1 MAGMMNTIKCWTNPW
16 TVEGFDSHPAIL
28 LFHLLGVFSV
38 CDYRSKTSWWYSVA
52 GVVSGGGGD
61 DDDDNYDDA
70 GYINNHHDVA
80 AGDDESSIS
89 QIMAIHGFIMIF

>member
-16 TVEGFDSHPAIL
+16 TVKGFDSHPAIL

-38 CDYRSKTSWWYSVA
+38 CNYRSKTSWWYSVA
-52 GVVSGGGGD
+52 GVVSGGGD

-80 AGDDESSIS
+80 AGDDES
-89 QIMAIHGFIMIF
+89 